1 MGHFHKSN
9 HTNHILV
16 TSDNSSI
23 GTFRKE
29 GTLIYDKNKNEEWL
43 LISNATANE
52 SISSLKAAGLGIRI
66 KQLGVGSSG
75 GPGAVSSVFTRTGAV
90 VAKASDYATFYAPII
105 TPTPSP
111 TPTPLSLS
119 LTPTKAEFDA
129 MVTRINF
136 LQTALET
143 AGILTI

>member
-9 HTNHILV
+9 NTNHILV
-16 TSDNSSI
+16 ANDNSPI

-75 GPGAVSSVFTRTGAV
+75 GPGGAV
-90 VAKASDYATFYAPII
+90 TSVNTRIGDVVLTKADVGIVGTTKPA
-105 TPTPSP
+105 
-111 TPTPLSLS
+111 PLSSLS
-119 LTPTKAEFDA
+119 ATPTKAEFDA

>member
-90 VAKASDYATFYAPII
+90 VAKATDYATFYAPII
-105 TPTPSP
+105 TT
-111 TPTPLSLS
+111 TTAPTPLTPLS

-143 AGILTI
+143 AGILI